1 MLQQN
6 ACWDAWRV
14 LNQGLSLW
22 VKICKIKS
30 HEVSRGCKR
39 TKTMARNGMKKWLC
53 SLFKTLQ
60 FLYFK
65 LKSYPN
71 TCRDINAFRRH
82 TRSRQLR
89 LISTPRLG
97 KLSAHTIIT
106 SDSQMTWIHR
116 THNYLNI
123 ALQTLH
129 YHPMSAW
136 SAIQPY
142 RNVINS
148 LNMYR
153 CILTWTI
160 CLWWWSGQWVS

>member
-1 MLQQN
+1 MPEGCSIRAYLS
-6 ACWDAWRV
+6 
-14 LNQGLSLW
+14 GLRS
-22 VKICKIKS
+22 V
-30 HEVSRGCKR
+30 
-39 TKTMARNGMKKWLC
+39 
-53 SLFKTLQ
+53 
-60 FLYFK
+60 K
-65 LKSYPN
+65 LKAMKSVEDVRGRKQWLEMGGKNDCAHCLKHYNSYISNSKVYPN

-129 YHPMSAW
+129 YHSMSAW
-136 SAIQPY
+136 STIQPY

-148 LNMYR
+148 INMYR